1 MSQPPDKNGAS
12 RRAARKVATVPLSDQ
27 QRFQLLVD
35 GVTDCAIYMLDA
47 DGRVANWNTGA
58 ERLKG
63 YRAEEIL
70 GRHVSI
76 FYTAEDRAA
85 GEPERTLGI
94 AARDGKFEKD
104 GWRVRKDGTLF
115 WAGVHIDALRDP
127 DGRLVGFA
135 KVTRDITE
143 RRNAQEALERARSAL
158 AQSQKMEA
166 IGQLTGGVAHD
177 FNNLLTVILNNLDL
191 LRDDTGQPRERR
203 LIESAQR
210 AAERGARL
218 TQQLLAFARRQS
230 LHPEPADIN
239 ALIGGFE
246 TVLRRACGETIAL
259 HFALAPEAAVSLID
273 GPQFESALLNL
284 VVNARDAMPAGG
296 ALTIATTV
304 AELAPAH
311 MPPTDVRPGG
321 FVVVSVRDTGEGM
334 TPEVLGRAV
343 DPFFTTKEVGKGT
356 GLGLSQV
363 YGFVAQSGGHV
374 ELESE
379 AGHGTTVTLYLP
391 RSTAPAARAVRA
403 AVEPSVKATTVLLV
417 EDDPDVQVA
426 AREMLRVLGCTVL
439 TAGDAHGALDILKR
453 GADVDVLFTD
463 VVMPGGVNGIALAR
477 AARELRPDLTVLLAS
492 GYPRGVL
499 AEEHGL
505 RGQFTFIAKPYRA
518 SELAE
523 TLKALREE
531 RSRE

>member
-1 MSQPPDKNGAS
+1 M
-12 RRAARKVATVPLSDQ
+12 SDQ

-47 DGRVANWNTGA
+47 EGRVANWNTGA

-70 GRHVSI
+70 GRHVST
-76 FYTAEDRAA
+76 FYTPEDRAA
-85 GEPERTLGI
+85 GEPERALGT

-115 WAGVHIDALRDP
+115 WASVHVDALRDP
-127 DGRLVGFA
+127 AGRLVGFA

-143 RRNAQEALERARSAL
+143 RRNAQEALERARTAL
-158 AQSQKMEA
+158 AESQKMEA

-191 LRDDTGQPRERR
+191 LHEDEGNPRARR

-210 AAERGARL
+210 AGERGARL

-230 LHPEPADIN
+230 LHPEPTDIN
-239 ALIGGFE
+239 GLIGGFE
-246 TVLRRACGETIAL
+246 AVLRRACSETIAL
-259 HFALAPEAAVSLID
+259 HFALAPEGLVSLID

-296 ALTIATTV
+296 TVTIATT
-304 AELAPAH
+304 AADLPPARVSA
-311 MPPTDVRPGG
+311 TDDARGG
-321 FVVVSVRDTGEGM
+321 FIVVSVRDTGEGM
-334 TPEVLGRAV
+334 TPEVLGRAF

-374 ELESE
+374 ELES
-379 AGHGTTVTLYLP
+379 APGRGTTVTLYLP
-391 RSTAPAARAVRA
+391 RSTAVAKAPAPARTAIEPAV
-403 AVEPSVKATTVLLV
+403 KQTTVLLV
-417 EDDPDVQVA
+417 EDDPEVQLA

-439 TAGDAHGALDILKR
+439 TAGDAHGALDIIKQ

-477 AARELRPDLTVLLAS
+477 EARGLRPDLTVLLSS

-518 SELAE
+518 TEVAE
-523 TLKALREE
+523 TLKALREN
-531 RSRE
+531 RSRNGGPQ